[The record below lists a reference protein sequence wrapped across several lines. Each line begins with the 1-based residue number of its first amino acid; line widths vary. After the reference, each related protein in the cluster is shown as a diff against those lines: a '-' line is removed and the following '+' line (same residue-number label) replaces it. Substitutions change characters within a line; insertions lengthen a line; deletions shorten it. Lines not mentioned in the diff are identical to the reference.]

1 MIPKER
7 TAQRPSAFF
16 CPIRSAESEFRLRR
30 EALAEFI
37 LQRVARGD
45 AQAVRD
51 LLDRY
56 GGLVY
61 ALARRFCYEPGEIDD
76 ATQDIFLA
84 LWKSAV
90 RFDPTVG
97 SEETFVAMIAR
108 RRLIDRRR
116 RSSRRLA
123 STEDADVGQSMAP
136 ASDNQRRFADNELAA
151 RALEAMAELRPE
163 QQLVLR
169 LAIMQG
175 LSHDQIAKVTGIP
188 LGTVKTHVRRG
199 LIALRES
206 MGRAASMMHN
216 EES

>member
-1 MIPKER
+1 
-7 TAQRPSAFF
+7 
-16 CPIRSAESEFRLRR
+16 
-30 EALAEFI
+30 
-37 LQRVARGD
+37 
-45 AQAVRD
+45 
-51 LLDRY
+51 
-56 GGLVY
+56 
-61 ALARRFCYEPGEIDD
+61 
-76 ATQDIFLA
+76 
-84 LWKSAV
+84 
-90 RFDPTVG
+90 